1 LIALDPRTLIF
12 CVSISLLLM
21 STVFLFE
28 AKSFPDSIRGPREWG
43 AACLVNFVSAVLF
56 GLRGSIPDFLSLVVS
71 VVAVQSSFALFLTG
85 VRVFYGVP
93 RRSRPLVAIIAFN
106 APLVWFFSFASP
118 SFIARSILF
127 CGVIGAFLGASLW
140 TMGRAMLARR
150 PRYAEIFTFASL
162 FVLCGVC
169 VVRGMHALW
178 AGVSTVELPAA
189 APIQVAYL
197 AVFEFSYLAT
207 NIGVIL
213 MAHDRL
219 HDEQQRLL
227 REQTRAVEEL
237 RLAEDKF
244 GKVFHASPIPVCFSE
259 VAEGRYLDVNEAYA
273 RVFGWS
279 REEAVGRTTG
289 ELQVWESPEERARWL
304 DAIREGHGRRDF
316 QAGMRHRSGRP
327 LSVLISSEWVNIGG
341 KDYVMSIVFD
351 ITERVHAESQLR
363 NLNLELERRVE
374 DRTAEVK
381 KAMAELES
389 FSYSVSHDLR
399 APLRAIS
406 GFVSLIEENEA
417 QQLSELG
424 RGRLATVKRN
434 AHKMAE
440 LIDALLGFAQLTR
453 MGLAREDIDMHEIAN
468 AVAGE
473 QRENFPLAA
482 IAVDPLPAARGDPA
496 MIRQVLVNLVDNA
509 LKYSSKTPSPQVRVG
524 WSEADAA
531 WFVRDNGA
539 GFDMKYSRQL
549 FGTFQ
554 RLHTET
560 DFPGTGIGLAS
571 VKRIVER
578 HGGRVWA
585 TGEQGKGACFYFT
598 LG

>member
-1 LIALDPRTLIF
+1 
-12 CVSISLLLM
+12 M

-28 AKSFPDSIRGPREWG
+28 ARSFPSSIRGPREWG
-43 AACLVNFVSAVLF
+43 VACLVNFVSAVLF
-56 GLRGSIPDFLSLVVS
+56 GLRGAIPDFLSLVVS
-71 VVAVQSSFALFLTG
+71 VVAVQSSFALFLG
-85 VRVFYGVP
+85 GMRAFCGMP
-93 RRSRPLVAIIAFN
+93 RGGRIPIVIIGLN
-106 APLVWFFSFASP
+106 APLVWYFAYASP
-118 SFIARSILF
+118 SFIARTILF
-127 CGVIGAFLGASLW
+127 CGVIGAFIGDGLVS
-140 TMGRAMLARR
+140 MGRVMLARR

-162 FVLCGVC
+162 LVLFGVC
-169 VVRGMHALW
+169 VVRGTQALW
-178 AGVSTVELPAA
+178 AGLNAVELPAA
-189 APIQVAYL
+189 APIQVVYL

-219 HDEQQRLL
+219 HDEQQR
-227 REQTRAVEEL
+227 AMEEL

-244 GKVFHASPIPVCFSE
+244 SKVFHASPIPVCFSE
-259 VAEGRYLDVNEAYA
+259 VGEGRYLDVNEAYA
-273 RVFGWS
+273 RVFGWE
-279 REEAVGRTTG
+279 REQAVGRTTT
-289 ELQVWESPEERARWL
+289 ELGVWESREEREHWL
-304 DAIREGHGRRDF
+304 DAIREGHGKRDF
-316 QAGMRHRSGRP
+316 QAAMRHRSGRP
-327 LSVLISSEWVNIGG
+327 LSVLISSEWVNVGG

-351 ITERVHAESQLR
+351 ISERVRAEGELR
-363 NLNLELERRVE
+363 GLNQELERRVE
-374 DRTAEVK
+374 DRTAEVN

-417 QQLSELG
+417 QKLSEQG
-424 RGRLATVKRN
+424 RGRLGTVKRN

-453 MGLAREDIDMHEIAN
+453 IGLAREDIDMHQTAS

-482 IAVDPLPAARGDPA
+482 IAVDPLPGARGDPA

-524 WSEADAA
+524 WSEAHGA

-539 GFDMKYSRQL
+539 GFDMKYSGQL

-560 DFPGTGIGLAS
+560 EFPGTGIGLAS
-571 VKRIVER
+571 VRRIVER